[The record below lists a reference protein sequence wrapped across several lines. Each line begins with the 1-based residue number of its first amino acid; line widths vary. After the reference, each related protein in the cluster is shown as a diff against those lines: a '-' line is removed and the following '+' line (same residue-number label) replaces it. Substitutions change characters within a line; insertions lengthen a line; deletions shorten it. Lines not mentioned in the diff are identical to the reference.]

1 MGRPGSV
8 DRRRVS
14 RIWATARSAMARSN
28 GFGASGASGVW
39 SRAAN
44 RSDGAGRV
52 KRSLD
57 RALGAQLVRQMSRG
71 MSGVARIEC
80 RSELAAGILIHIDE
94 RELEP

>member
-1 MGRPGSV
+1 M
-8 DRRRVS
+8 
-14 RIWATARSAMARSN
+14 
-28 GFGASGASGVW
+28 
-39 SRAAN
+39 
-44 RSDGAGRV
+44 